1 MYTWLEGATPRSSA
15 DAVPLLILAKDLL
28 RRLVSKEIT
37 FFDDRAGVLEARVLQ
52 LESNLAEAKH
62 AVDNFDATRTKER
75 QELQQ
80 HFEARLVQLNAD
92 WQKRFGECVKKL
104 TPLAIRNA
112 MLQSR
117 VRKQT
122 QRWQDVL
129 AEPPEEVIERWA
141 VQEKIKALRIL
152 LEKDKVNFFLPEDF
166 AETIKFSETSMVHW
180 CQLFLKRFEHKYSGS
195 AALLQMV
202 CDVFFSSKELLAQKI
217 IAWYKAAETDLD
229 EDARTALTSENVEKS
244 ENAEILQMR
253 KDLLDGTRDIWDFA
267 AQLLQVPCH
276 TQIGP
281 GFYQSKNRACR
292 YRVSLSV
299 L

>member
-1 MYTWLEGATPRSSA
+1 M
-15 DAVPLLILAKDLL
+15 
-28 RRLVSKEIT
+28 
-37 FFDDRAGVLEARVLQ
+37 
-52 LESNLAEAKH
+52 
-62 AVDNFDATRTKER
+62 
-75 QELQQ
+75 
-80 HFEARLVQLNAD
+80 
-92 WQKRFGECVKKL
+92 
-104 TPLAIRNA
+104 
-112 MLQSR
+112 
-117 VRKQT
+117 
-122 QRWQDVL
+122 
-129 AEPPEEVIERWA
+129 
-141 VQEKIKALRIL
+141 
-152 LEKDKVNFFLPEDF
+152 
-166 AETIKFSETSMVHW
+166 
-180 CQLFLKRFEHKYSGS
+180 
-195 AALLQMV
+195 